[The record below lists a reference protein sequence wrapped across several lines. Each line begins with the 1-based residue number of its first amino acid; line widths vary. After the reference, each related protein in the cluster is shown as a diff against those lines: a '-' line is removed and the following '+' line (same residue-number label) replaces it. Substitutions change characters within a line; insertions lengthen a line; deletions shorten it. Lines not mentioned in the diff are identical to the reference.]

1 MKHFFNFLKG
11 IIVGI
16 ATLVPGMSGG
26 TMAIILGIYDKLI
39 NAIGNFFKKIKENFL
54 FLLVIGLGAAAG
66 MLLFSN
72 LIELGLEFARYPMI
86 FLFLGIIAGGLP
98 PLLKK
103 ADLRTSDKSKLQIS
117 VKDIMLFVLG
127 VVIVVGMFLFKGTVV
142 DLASSEGFINIIF
155 MFVAGIFMA
164 IALVLPGIS
173 GSFFLLAIGLYEIT
187 MTAINDLNFAYLIPF
202 AAGIALGTILTV
214 KVVEN
219 LLKKHPRGTYIIIL
233 GFVVGSMIEI
243 FIDNIPGGLD
253 ILFSIIALAAGVFI
267 TLGTETLQ
275 KNECRGNIKRDLYC

>member
-39 NAIGNFFKKIKENFL
+39 NAIGNFFKKIKENFF

-267 TLGTETLQ
+267 TLGVQ
-275 KNECRGNIKRDLYC
+275 KICKKMNVEEI

>member
-267 TLGTETLQ
+267 TLGVQ
-275 KNECRGNIKRDLYC
+275 KLCKKMNVEEI